1 MSEENREH
9 LQHWNSE
16 EGRKQMARAVYASRT
31 MFGRTMILTSAEQI
45 TDENVVKIVSQ
56 AYQTHLRNREEIEYL
71 WKYYKGEQPSLHR
84 TRELRNEL
92 TAHICENRANEIVT
106 FKTGFQVG
114 KPIKYIAASEGT
126 DVSTRVAK
134 LNDSMRV
141 VGKKTKDKKLV
152 EWQMICGVGYRYVVQ
167 QKNARKKVPFDLHTL
182 DPRNTFV
189 IRRNDYSQEVIA
201 GINYVVGDDENVT
214 FTVYTDS
221 RVYTI
226 KGSDN
231 GKVVGRAVNSFGLI
245 PIIEYPANSA
255 RLGCFEIVLSMLDAI
270 NDFDCARSEAVQ
282 QFVQSLLVLYNC
294 QVDDSVTADTI
305 RAAGMILLKTT
316 GDAKADIKV
325 IAEEL
330 NQQQNQT
337 LKDDMYNS
345 VLQIVGMPSQSAAGT
360 SDSSNNGAVILK
372 NGWQGAETRALE
384 FEAEFELP
392 EMEML
397 QVVSVICES
406 VKDGKYSFDPMD
418 IEVKFTRRN
427 YEDILSKSQT
437 LTTMLGNDKIH
448 PQKAYEASG
457 LFTDTEEAYQMGMSW
472 FKEHGEKTPE
482 QVKPKQVVIDE

>member
-1 MSEENREH
+1 MSEENIGH
-9 LQHWNSE
+9 QTWNSE
-16 EGRKQMARAVYASRT
+16 EQRKQMARAVNAEKS
-31 MFGRTMILTSAEQI
+31 MFGRTMILTSAGKI
-45 TDENVVKIVSQ
+45 TSDNVVKIVSQ
-56 AYQTHLRNREEIEYL
+56 AYRTHLKNREEIDYL
-71 WKYYKGEQPSLHR
+71 WRYYKGDQPSLHR
-84 TRELRNEL
+84 SRELRNEL

-114 KPIKYIAASEGT
+114 KPLTYIAASEGK
-126 DVSTRVAK
+126 DVSKRVAK
-134 LNDSMRV
+134 LNDSMRM

-152 EWQMICGVGYRYVVQ
+152 EWQMVGGVGYRYVVQ

-189 IRRNDYSQEVIA
+189 IRRNDYSQETIA
-201 GINYVVGDDENVT
+201 GVNYVVDDDKNVT
-214 FTVYTDS
+214 FTVYTEDM
-221 RVYTI
+221 VYTI
-226 KGSDN
+226 LGSES
-231 GKVVGRAVNSFGLI
+231 GKITKRAVNSFGLI

-255 RLGCFEIVLSMLDAI
+255 RLGCFEIVLSMLNAI
-270 NDFDCARSEAVQ
+270 NDFDCARKEAVE

-337 LKDDMYNS
+337 LKDDLYNS
-345 VLQIVGMPSQSAAGT
+345 VLQIVGMPSQSSAGT
-360 SDSSNNGAVILK
+360 SDSSNNGAIVLK
-372 NGWQGAETRALE
+372 NGWQGAETRAQD
-384 FEAEFELP
+384 FEAEFEMP

-397 QVVSVICES
+397 QVVSVICGTM
-406 VKDGKYSFDPMD
+406 KDGKYSFDPMD

-437 LTTMLGNDKIH
+437 LVTMLNNDKVH

-472 FKEHGEKTPE
+472 FNEHGEQNPE
-482 QVKPKQVVIDE
+482 QAKPKQVVIDE